1 MKFIDV
7 FDFSKYF
14 KKVDDTKRAKIGHVN
29 AVIEEVNNFG
39 LKLNFNKAAGNNFDE
54 SNTVSFTKTNFGT
67 EVDVIIPGQLE
78 LTRGNNKGL
87 FNIAV
92 ESSYD
97 NDLNIA
103 PADTEW
109 NSYYTDSTNY
119 GFENLENVKDRIY
132 DTWFHAVT
140 GQPPVLVSD
149 PAFNNEPQLVIM
161 HHIPTDR
168 YFGFQFTQ
176 WTENN
181 GGGVFHICV
190 LKFYL
195 IHWDI

>member
-14 KKVDDTKRAKIGHVN
+14 KRTNDTKRAKIGHVN
-29 AVIEEVNNFG
+29 AVIEEMNNFG
-39 LKLNFNKAAGNNFDE
+39 LKLNFNKTSGNYFDQ
-54 SNTVSFTKTNFGT
+54 NNLVIFTKTNFRT

-109 NSYYTDSTNY
+109 NSYYTDSNNY
-119 GFENLENVKDRIY
+119 GLKNLENVKDRVY
-132 DTWFHAVT
+132 DTWFHAVA
-140 GQPPVLVSD
+140 GQPSLLVCD
-149 PAFNNEPQLVIM
+149 AL
-161 HHIPTDR
+161 
-168 YFGFQFTQ
+168 
-176 WTENN
+176 
-181 GGGVFHICV
+181 
-190 LKFYL
+190 
-195 IHWDI
+195 